1 MLHIADT
8 SLSCP
13 QSNTNSHKTC
23 TRRYS
28 FAGRC
33 VVVSDEIESRRQP
46 SVTARL
52 SFDEKRRFAAI
63 ATARGVS
70 ESALALVAIRVLLA
84 STDSRIAIEHAVPPG
99 RECARDRITIRLRP
113 GDRQA
118 IRDRAASRGVKDSAY
133 IAALVRCHIS
143 ASPPLTG
150 SELAAL
156 KASVAVLAGLGR
168 LLARISREGPSTES
182 VLIEELRRIRS
193 CTAGLERQTHDL
205 IRAALQS
212 WESHYA

>member
-1 MLHIADT
+1 V
-8 SLSCP
+8 
-13 QSNTNSHKTC
+13 
-23 TRRYS
+23 RRS
-28 FAGRC
+28 PCWNRRC
-33 VVVSDEIESRRQP
+33 VVVNDETHRSWHP

-52 SFDEKRRFAAI
+52 SVEDKRRFAAI
-63 ATARGVS
+63 AAARGVS
-70 ESALALVAIRVLLA
+70 ESKLALVAIRILLQ
-84 STDSRIAIEHAVPPG
+84 STDNRITVQEPALPG

-118 IRDRAASRGVKDSAY
+118 IRDRAASRGLKDSAY
-133 IAALVRCHIS
+133 IAALVRFHIS

-168 LLARISREGPSTES
+168 VLTRISREAPTAES
-182 VLIEELRRIRS
+182 VLIEELRRIRA

-205 IRAALQS
+205 IRAALLS
-212 WESHYA
+212 WESHYG